1 MAAVSTSTSLFG
13 RQAKA
18 IRRASVQQ
26 ATRPR
31 LSHMRF
37 NCLENTALGRKILV
51 IATELYLR
59 LRGEWLTWVRELLV
73 YYSASSLVFV

>member
-13 RQAKA
+13 RQA